1 MTYSYTI
8 KTEDGINRICTTD
21 PQDGYVEIQAGSAT
35 SDAEYQSILKEW
47 FEDTRTEIIWEQN
60 IEPDFTKTFKD
71 DIYLAGEIKRTDWSC
86 DQSQAQSLVTS
97 ITAAF
102 PEYSSE
108 DLLDNPQHCVGSN
121 DAYRPPY
128 ADGTISYYF
137 FNKPDADV
145 LASYGASDTYHAED
159 ILNWHGIKFD
169 TTAKTKMA
177 KFVFNQKN
185 QTYLSN
191 LPNIFDR
198 LGTESFRKNVMFFA
212 RLHSADGSVSKYVDT
227 YVLATNS
234 YMKNWCAE
242 MGKPFP
248 LPDSMT
254 EQPWCFGI
262 VHDDTT
268 GAIECVKAYVRTQL

>member
-1 MTYSYTI
+1 M
-8 KTEDGINRICTTD
+8 NRICTTD
-21 PQDGYVEIQAGSAT
+21 PQDGCVEIQAGSAT
-35 SDAEYQSILKEW
+35 SDAEYQSILREW
-47 FEDTRTEIIWEQN
+47 FEDTRTEQSGSKTLSQILLKHLRMTFTLLVKLKEQ
-60 IEPDFTKTFKD
+60 T
-71 DIYLAGEIKRTDWSC
+71 SC

-108 DLLDNPQHCVGSN
+108 DLLDNPQHVSEVTTPI
-121 DAYRPPY
+121 AHHMQ
-128 ADGTISYYF
+128 TEQSHTT

-169 TTAKTKMA
+169 IAAKTKMA
-177 KFVFNQKN
+177 KFVFTQKT

-198 LGTESFRKNVMFFA
+198 LGAESLRKNVMFFA

-234 YMKNWCAE
+234 YMRDWCTE

-248 LPDSMT
+248 LPDSVT
-254 EQPWCFGI
+254 EQPWCLASF
-262 VHDDTT
+262 TT
-268 GAIECVKAYVRTQL
+268 TLAGQSNA